1 MSKGPERFGKYT
13 LLEKLAS
20 GGMAEIFL
28 SRAPGAEGIRKFVA
42 IKRILPQFS
51 DSKEYKEMFTSE
63 AKIAVNL
70 SHSNVVSIH
79 EFGIQNKQL
88 FLIME
93 YVEGRNLRQILN
105 KMKELSI
112 RLSLDQVIYII
123 KEVAAGLD
131 HAHRCIDDSTGQA
144 LNIIHRDMSPQN
156 IMMSFEGEVKI
167 VDFGIAR
174 IGTQAEMTPEGTLK
188 GKFGYMSPEQ
198 TEGKSIDLKTDI
210 FSLGI
215 ILWEFIANERLFLAK
230 NEISTLKKIRKC
242 EIPNLTRLNP
252 NVSPDLERIVKKA
265 LAKDKNFRYQNAAL
279 LHRDLNR
286 FLNKR
291 FPDFSSQEFSGVIKK
306 IYAKEIVE
314 SRKRIIEYAKIPTEK
329 EESESNLINE
339 HEDQFLDD
347 TIMMN
352 NHSSVTLTESPNIPL
367 QTQTTSQNQSH
378 TTDPKISESQIT
390 FVTKSGVRTKMLTHT
405 NIDKLPQRS
414 GMKYIAIAIV
424 GLIGLFMYKTD
435 TYQRVLPANWFHK
448 LNILSSQ
455 KQQKNIASK
464 SKKENKANLNPNTP
478 PKNQG
483 QRKNVNRLPIAI
495 SSNPSGAV
503 IFINGQNTGQTTP
516 SRLLVPQGLKLDIS
530 LQKEGYI
537 THKNNGV
544 VIQSAGQTLQHD
556 LKRASLAYLDIDAR
570 PPDPSV
576 KIYIDGK
583 LLRKP
588 LPIRRY
594 NVPAK
599 ALIVEA
605 KNTSNNTYAKKRIL
619 LQKGQRRSII
629 FKLKPRPKRQ
639 RTPAKK
645 K

>member
-1 MSKGPERFGKYT
+1 MAKGPERFGKYT

-79 EFGIQNKQL
+79 EFGIQSKQL
-88 FLIME
+88 FLVME

-112 RLSLDQVIYII
+112 RLSLDQVIYIV

-131 HAHRCIDDSTGQA
+131 HAHRCIDDSTGQD

-215 ILWEFIANERLFLAK
+215 ILWELIANERLFLAK

-242 EIPNLTRLNP
+242 EIPSLTRLNP

-291 FPDFSSQEFSGVIKK
+291 FPEFSSQEFSGVIKK

-329 EESESNLINE
+329 DESESTLINE
-339 HEDQFLDD
+339 QEDQILDD
-347 TIMMN
+347 TVMMN
-352 NHSSVTLTESPNIPL
+352 NQSSVTLSESPNIPL

-378 TTDPKISESQIT
+378 MTDPKISESQIT
-390 FVTKSGVRTKMLTHT
+390 FVTKSGVSTKMLTHT

-414 GMKYIAIAIV
+414 GMKYIAIAII
-424 GLIGLFMYKTD
+424 GLIGVFMYKTD
-435 TYQRVLPANWFHK
+435 TYRMLPANWLHK
-448 LNILSSQ
+448 LNISSYQ
-455 KQQKNIASK
+455 KQHQKTLAST
-464 SKKENKANLNPNTP
+464 SKQENKANLNPSIP
-478 PKNQG
+478 PRNQE
-483 QRKNVNRLPIAI
+483 QKKNVNRLPVAI
-495 SSNPSGAV
+495 SSNPSGAT
-503 IFINGQNTGQTTP
+503 IFINGQHTGQTTP
-516 SRLLVPQGLKLDIS
+516 SRLLVPQGLKLNIT

-537 THKNNGV
+537 TYKNNGV
-544 VIQSAGQTLQHD
+544 IIQSAGRTLQHD

-583 LLRKP
+583 LLKEP

-599 ALIVEA
+599 TLIVEA
-605 KNTSNNTYAKKRIL
+605 KNISNNTYAKKRIL

-629 FKLKPRPKRQ
+629 FKLKPRSRKQ

-645 K
+645 R